1 MFTKFHYLFKIIFY
15 IQFFLAPKAEQMT
28 FWDGN
33 STQGDRRRP
42 MKSTIPLIDQLLAV
56 LKRLKIRPFVTR
68 CCRSVQYIYQC
79 LFIHICHLDK
89 FVLWRAWIYQ
99 YVSFTWFSYRNTILI
114 LQVFSKLK
122 NNSRLYWSL
131 FSNVRRSDKSEP
143 FALQLGKSH
152 HFQFF

>member
-1 MFTKFHYLFKIIFY
+1 MFTECYYLFKIIFPS
-15 IQFFLAPKAEQMT
+15 QFFGSISWTNDPLGWEQHTRGPKTTNEINDT
-28 FWDGN
+28 
-33 STQGDRRRP
+33 SHRP
-42 MKSTIPLIDQLLAV
+42 ATCSAYKVETRSL
-56 LKRLKIRPFVTR
+56 VTR
-68 CCRSVQYIYQC
+68 CYRSVQYIYQC

-99 YVSFTWFSYRNTILI
+99 YVSFTWFSYRDTILI